1 MKYRLLLALLSAAI
15 AGAAIAA
22 TPGDSPPTVVELFT
36 SQGCSSCPPA
46 DALLAELAGRVDVV
60 ALAFHVNYWD
70 RLGWRDR
77 FATQWGTDRQR
88 DYARS
93 FVRGRVYTPQMIV
106 NGTAE
111 MVGSRVAEVSQ
122 AIVASQ
128 DRAAERL
135 PVRLGWNGGVLTV
148 SLPRRNMS
156 GAADVWAIRYIGARQ
171 TRVLRGENGGRTLRD
186 ANIAQQIERLG
197 GWSGEAVE
205 FTLRVAPPRPAG
217 DGIAV
222 LVQRRGPGEILGA
235 AKVTFAE

>member
-1 MKYRLLLALLSAAI
+1 MKYRLLLVLLSAAI
-15 AGAAIAA
+15 AGATIAA
-22 TPGDSPPTVVELFT
+22 TPGDKPPTVVELFT

-46 DALLAELAGRVDVV
+46 DALLAELAGRDDVV
-60 ALAFHVNYWD
+60 ALAFHINYWD

-106 NGTAE
+106 DGTGD
-111 MVGSRVAEVSQ
+111 VIGSRIREVNQ
-122 AIVASQ
+122 AIAASQ

-148 SLPRRNMS
+148 SLPKRNIP
-156 GAADVWAIRYIGARQ
+156 GAADVWAIRYIGARR
-171 TRVLRGENGGRTLRD
+171 TKVLRGENGGRTLRD
-186 ANIAQQIERLG
+186 VNIVHQIERLG

-205 FTLRVAPPRPAG
+205 FTLRVARPHPPG

-235 AKVTFAE
+235 GKVTFAE